1 MANEPKSGGK
11 APSFYSVAAEMQSGA
26 GAGAGAG
33 PKSGGAD
40 DSAEETKIVAT
51 LLEVLKKWETLAK
64 DPKRKEKI
72 QQIATIAKEIQ
83 TGMSGGDGK
92 PAPAPAAEAG
102 GGPTPDA
109 AMPGGGGGG
118 LPGGAGGASPGSA
131 VPA

>member
-11 APSFYSVAAEMQSGA
+11 APSFYSVAAEMQS

-92 PAPAPAAEAG
+92 PAPAAEAG

-109 AMPGGGGGG
+109 AMLGGGGG